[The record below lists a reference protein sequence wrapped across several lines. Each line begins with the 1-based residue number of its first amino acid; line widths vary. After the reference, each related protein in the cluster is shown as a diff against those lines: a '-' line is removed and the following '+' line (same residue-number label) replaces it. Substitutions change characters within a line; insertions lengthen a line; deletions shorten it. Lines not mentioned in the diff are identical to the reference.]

1 MYILVESIPGFDGLK
16 KKKLSQY
23 LLLLEVII
31 STADLPHENKP
42 NPPILCV
49 WRQLSG
55 PSKTSVGMKHSACPI
70 PCYHLRY
77 TPEAGFS
84 SLPIEIRMYV

>member
-55 PSKTSVGMKHSACPI
+55 PSKTSVGD
-70 PCYHLRY
+70 
-77 TPEAGFS
+77 EAFRMPHPL
-84 SLPIEIRMYV
+84 LPLEIYP